1 MKGFLRDNYFERND
15 STPKIILIYLALIVM
30 TLIAVYPI
38 LNILAAALRPDN
50 QMFSTSLAII
60 PKDASWANFKAAFT
74 QIQLTRWIYNS
85 AFISLL
91 TTVVTLFFS
100 TTAGYAFSRY
110 RFLGRSGG
118 MIVLLVTQ
126 MFPATMILLPL
137 NILLTNLDLSDKL
150 WTLVIPY
157 VSTVVPF
164 SIWLLKGYFD
174 TIPVSIEE
182 SAYVDGC
189 STFRT
194 FYTIVVPLSK
204 PALAVASIF
213 AFMGAWSEYIVA
225 RVLIHNESL
234 YTLPLGLVTLQGQYN
249 TQWGVY
255 SAAALITV
263 IPVMIIFVVLS
274 KYLVSGLT
282 LGSVKG

>member
-1 MKGFLRDNYFERND
+1 MKRVVRDNYFEKND
-15 STPKIILIYLALIVM
+15 STLKIILIYLALMIM
-30 TLIAVYPI
+30 TLIAIYPI
-38 LNILAAALRPDN
+38 LNILAAALRPGN
-50 QMFSTSLAII
+50 QMFSTSLALI
-60 PKDASWANFKAAFT
+60 PKNASLANFEAAFT
-74 QIQLTRWIYNS
+74 QIKLMHWVYNS
-85 AFISLL
+85 ALISLL
-91 TTVVTLFFS
+91 TTVATLLFS

-110 RFLGRSGG
+110 RFLGRTSG
-118 MIVLLVTQ
+118 MIILLVTQ

-137 NILLTNLDLSDKL
+137 NILLTNLELSDKL
-150 WTLVIPY
+150 WALVIPY

-189 STFRT
+189 GTFRT
-194 FYTIVVPLSK
+194 FYTIVLPLSK

-213 AFMGAWSEYIVA
+213 AFMGSWSEYIVA
-225 RVLIHNESL
+225 RVLIHDGSI
-234 YTLPLGLVTLQGQYN
+234 YTLPLGLVTLQGQFS

-263 IPVMIIFVVLS
+263 IPVMIIFTVLS